1 MRENEALR
9 TGGAGGGVF
18 FNGRSGT
25 GRLAKDREQRD
36 VKPTGAV
43 LCFLPFLYVHSC
55 DLRES
60 QWSREL
66 LANSYPPQVPMRSSS
81 IHRGF

>member
-1 MRENEALR
+1 M
-9 TGGAGGGVF
+9 GGVF

-43 LCFLPFLYVHSC
+43 LFFLPFLYIHSC

-60 QWSREL
+60 Q
-66 LANSYPPQVPMRSSS
+66 
-81 IHRGF
+81 

>member
-9 TGGAGGGVF
+9 MGRAGVCVF

-25 GRLAKDREQRD
+25 GRPAKDREQRD

-43 LCFLPFLYVHSC
+43 LFFLPFLYVHSC
-55 DLRES
+55 DLRVS
-60 QWSREL
+60 VVQRTPRQL
-66 LANSYPPQVPMRSSS
+66 LSSTGS
-81 IHRGF
+81 HEI